1 MGDTCLVVYYIIQV
15 NLSLNGS
22 LTSDDIEQV
31 EQVQRAPTS
40 QVIYWSMN
48 LTNFTISLYNC
59 VIQLGH
65 RIC

>member
-22 LTSDDIEQV
+22 LPSDDIEQV

-40 QVIYWSMN
+40 QVIYWSRN
-48 LTNFTISLYNC
+48 LTNFTIS
-59 VIQLGH
+59 
-65 RIC
+65 

>member
-40 QVIYWSMN
+40 QVIYWSRN
-48 LTNFTISLYNC
+48 LTNFTISLYIC
-59 VIQLGH
+59 VIQLGQ